1 MGARSPCV
9 TPIHV
14 QNMTNFPAFPENHL
28 KLHHFLI
35 VIHEKYH
42 RRQIFHHPLEW
53 KILQPMQ
60 IGTEACKMVMFPW
73 EMQSCSV
80 VVLGWQCADWRHGR
94 SRETF
99 PPYTHWILV
108 IGSGLGCLSS
118 SQLWKTLEWL
128 FYGRETGKVITNILT
143 QKMHPVSLTL
153 VSEDGPRSKNRQ
165 TLWWLGS
172 QRLQMPQSWTCTQA
186 QYSWHHI
193 PQNQTLR
200 LW

>member
-1 MGARSPCV
+1 MGARSPCM

-28 KLHHFLI
+28 KLHHDII
-35 VIHEKYH
+35 VIHEKH
-42 RRQIFHHPLEW
+42 NCRKIFHHPLEW
-53 KILQPMQ
+53 KILQLMQ

-94 SRETF
+94 SRETAF
-99 PPYTHWILV
+99 PPYILV
-108 IGSGLGCLSS
+108 TGSGLGCWLS
-118 SQLWKTLEWL
+118 SQLWRTLESL
-128 FYGRETGKVITNILT
+128 FYGRKIGKVVTNIST
-143 QKMHPVSLTL
+143 QKRIPLTL

-165 TLWWLGS
+165 TLGWLGS